1 MAIRVFH
8 GSILDV
14 KADAIVATANTELVP
29 GAGLAKIVATA
40 AGPEVRHQLRLTGVT
55 PLGHAVVTAPGNLT
69 QFKFL
74 IHVITRDAYMLGM
87 PTKLTDIERGT
98 RNALNAAYSL
108 TANSVA
114 FPLLGT
120 GDVGLD
126 RKDVVETMGKV
137 FSEFSDKLNIILCA
151 YTPAD
156 RDAAALLETPA
167 T

>member
-1 MAIRVFH
+1 MAVRIFH

-14 KADAIVATANTELVP
+14 EADCIVATANTELVP

-74 IHVITRDAYMLGM
+74 IHVITRDAYMLGI
-87 PTKLTDIERGT
+87 PTKLPDIERGT
-98 RNALNAAYSL
+98 RNAFRAAYSL
-108 TANSVA
+108 TASSIA
-114 FPLLGT
+114 LPLLGA

-126 RKDVVETMGKV
+126 RTEVVQTMGKV
-137 FSEFSDKLNIILCA
+137 FEEFSDKMDIILCA
-151 YTPAD
+151 FTPAD
-156 RDAAALLETPA
+156 RDAAALLEAPA
-167 T
+167 V